1 MLNIAHRGASGD
13 FPENTLGA
21 FAAAIE
27 AGAQMCEL
35 DAQLSADGVAV
46 VIHDDTVDRTTD
58 GRGAVASM
66 SLTELRRLDA
76 GGRFGARFAG
86 ARIPTLDEVL
96 DLAKGRCAL
105 NVELKA
111 EGVEAEVCR
120 LVRAHDALADTI
132 VSSFDWDSLAAA
144 RRIEPALA
152 LGVLA
157 DRRADAMLEAAS
169 RLGALSVNPRYD
181 LVNAAMVK
189 RAHESGLQLLVWTI
203 DKPARM
209 RRMIAMGVDGIMT
222 NYPARLAAL
231 LAQESATEN

>member
-1 MLNIAHRGASGD
+1 MNIAHRGASGE
-13 FPENTLGA
+13 FPENTLAA

-35 DAQLSADGVAV
+35 DVQLSADGVAM

-58 GRGAVASM
+58 GKGAVSSM
-66 SLTELRRLDA
+66 SLAELRRLDA
-76 GGRFGARFAG
+76 GCKFGAAFAG

-96 DLAKGRCAL
+96 NLAKGRCAL
-105 NVELKA
+105 NVELKGA
-111 EGVEAEVCR
+111 GVESEVCR
-120 LVRAHDALADTI
+120 LVRAHHAFADTI

-144 RRIEPALA
+144 RKLEPALR

-157 DRRADAMLEAAS
+157 DRRADAALQAAAHL
-169 RLGALSVNPRYD
+169 RAASVNPRYD
-181 LVNAAMVK
+181 LVTAAMVK
-189 RAHESGLQLLVWTI
+189 RAHDAGLKVLVWTI

-222 NYPARLAAL
+222 DYPARLAAL
-231 LAQESATEN
+231 LKAARTLGN